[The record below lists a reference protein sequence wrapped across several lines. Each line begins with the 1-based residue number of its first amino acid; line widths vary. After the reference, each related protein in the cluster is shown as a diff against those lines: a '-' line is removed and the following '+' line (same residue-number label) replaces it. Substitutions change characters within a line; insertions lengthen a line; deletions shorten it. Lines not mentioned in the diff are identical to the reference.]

1 MWKDLGMLGY
11 VYDKKYLLPLLEKM
25 LCEDPG
31 KRITPEQALEF
42 IAGNRDNISIGGSL
56 RMF

>member
-1 MWKDLGMLGY
+1 MLGY

-31 KRITPEQALEF
+31 KRITPEQALDF